1 MSTDKIMYN
10 PHKLYIIL
18 TYYIFDPHKL
28 SRDAILCVWFIKLKV
43 TANKYIIT
51 RRQVYLLDDRLSK
64 PTFVLLEELAI

>member
-28 SRDAILCVWFIKLKV
+28 SRDAILYVWFIKLKV